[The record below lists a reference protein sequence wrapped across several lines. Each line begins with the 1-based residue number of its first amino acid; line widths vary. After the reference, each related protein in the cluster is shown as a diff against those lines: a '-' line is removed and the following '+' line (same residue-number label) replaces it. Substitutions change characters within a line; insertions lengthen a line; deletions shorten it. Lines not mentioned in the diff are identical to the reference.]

1 MTQRESAANRQTRAT
16 TSPCHSERSPSLCH
30 SEWSLRNEESRSFC
44 PHDFRRD
51 SGIVKKNG
59 GGRDDRLRVIRTK
72 LRCDYGVALA
82 GFASLNFKLNAA
94 TPAATF
100 KPFCPSIETGCNA
113 IELLKPPTNTFAP
126 APTPT
131 AALAVAPP

>member
-1 MTQRESAANRQTRAT
+1 MRAAPAVRNSEVSESA
-16 TSPCHSERSPSLCH
+16 
-30 SEWSLRNEESRSFC
+30 
-44 PHDFRRD
+44 
-51 SGIVKKNG
+51 G
-59 GGRDDRLRVIRTK
+59 
-72 LRCDYGVALA
+72 YGVLFA
-82 GFASLNFKLNAA
+82 GFCLLNVKDIST

-113 IELLKPPTNTFAP
+113 IELLKPPTSTLAP

>member
-1 MTQRESAANRQTRAT
+1 MRAASALAI
-16 TSPCHSERSPSLCH
+16 SEL
-30 SEWSLRNEESRSFC
+30 SENA
-44 PHDFRRD
+44 
-51 SGIVKKNG
+51 G
-59 GGRDDRLRVIRTK
+59 
-72 LRCDYGVALA
+72 YGVLFA
-82 GFASLNFKLNAA
+82 GFSLLNVNVICT

-113 IELLKPPTNTFAP
+113 IELLKPPTSTLAP

>member
-1 MTQRESAANRQTRAT
+1 MRAAPAVCN
-16 TSPCHSERSPSLCH
+16 SEI
-30 SEWSLRNEESRSFC
+30 SENA
-44 PHDFRRD
+44 
-51 SGIVKKNG
+51 G
-59 GGRDDRLRVIRTK
+59 
-72 LRCDYGVALA
+72 YGVLFA
-82 GFASLNFKLNAA
+82 GFSLLNVNVIWT

-113 IELLKPPTNTFAP
+113 TELLKPPTSTLAP

>member
-1 MTQRESAANRQTRAT
+1 MRAAPAVHN
-16 TSPCHSERSPSLCH
+16 SDVSE
-30 SEWSLRNEESRSFC
+30 NA
-44 PHDFRRD
+44 
-51 SGIVKKNG
+51 G
-59 GGRDDRLRVIRTK
+59 
-72 LRCDYGVALA
+72 YGVLFA
-82 GFASLNFKLNAA
+82 GFASLNFNVIST

-113 IELLKPPTNTFAP
+113 IEFFKPPISTLAP

>member
-1 MTQRESAANRQTRAT
+1 MTAASAVHQ
-16 TSPCHSERSPSLCH
+16 
-30 SEWSLRNEESRSFC
+30 
-44 PHDFRRD
+44 
-51 SGIVKKNG
+51 
-59 GGRDDRLRVIRTK
+59 TK
-72 LRCDYGVALA
+72 LRAAYGVLLA
-82 GFASLNFKLNAA
+82 GFSLLNFNVIST

-100 KPFCPSIETGCNA
+100 KPFCPSIDTGCNA